1 MAKPAWL
8 RRALAAFTVVLFSV
22 DTTSDTYV
30 GHDLIK
36 RCHYR
41 YAASVFAFVA
51 IPGLLTGWYYLQEI
65 LELCGCK
72 TKGGSCGRISTYIL
86 GTLIGPIIFIPCSF
100 GFLVYTFFEIKNNA
114 DIETGAK
121 M

>member
-1 MAKPAWL
+1 MAKPLWL

-41 YAASVFAFVA
+41 YTASVFAFVA
-51 IPGLLTGWYYLQEI
+51 IPGLLTGFYYLKKI
-65 LELCGCK
+65 LDYCGCK
-72 TKGGSCGRISTYIL
+72 TKHGS
-86 GTLIGPIIFIPCSF
+86 
-100 GFLVYTFFEIKNNA
+100 
-114 DIETGAK
+114 
-121 M
+121 